1 MDVVQAARLRIRNVF
16 SNGVP
21 VYMSFSAGK
30 DSLCMSHLVYDQIM
44 QGRIDASLL
53 TVVFI
58 DEEALYPSMEAMT
71 LRWRKRFLS
80 VGAQFRW
87 YCLPLKQISVLRQLQ
102 NSESWITWEPGKED
116 CWVRTPPPW
125 AIRSCPYLEY
135 VGQMTYQ
142 DFLTKIT
149 RDGIQMTGV
158 RASESVQRLQY
169 IARMETKEHGLSKRN
184 IIAPIYDWKD
194 NDIWLYIKEHDLDFP
209 EAYMDLYRV
218 GTPKPRLRLSNYFAS
233 ESIAGLRQEPN
244 AYLTLLY
251 WDSEMFHRSTRKR
264 RQMEGEVQ
272 KDYKA
277 ILTEMLLKHPEK
289 YFTNPGTYR
298 VAMQYRRFFIK
309 SANMMTPKSM
319 RTMHDALV
327 AGDPKLR
334 SLRALFTTVYTD
346 YANYNRA
353 DIARRKEADEA

>member
-1 MDVVQAARLRIRNVF
+1 MSIRKKEGSMDVVQAARLRIRNVF

-30 DSLCMSHLVYDQIM
+30 DSLCMSHLVYDQIR
-44 QGRIDASLL
+44 QGRIDASQLI
-53 TVVFI
+53 VVFI

-71 LRWRKRFLS
+71 MRWRKRFLS

-169 IARMETKEHGLSKRN
+169 IARMKTEKDGLSSRN
-184 IIAPIYDWKD
+184 AVAPIYDWKD

-218 GTPKPRLRLSNYFAS
+218 GTPKPHRRAAAGGRGRPDPLGADRAPRAECLSDPAVLGQRDVPPLHPQAHADGGRS
-233 ESIAGLRQEPN
+233 AEGLQSHPDRDAAQTPGKI
-244 AYLTLLY
+244 
-251 WDSEMFHRSTRKR
+251 FH
-264 RQMEGEVQ
+264 Q
-272 KDYKA
+272 
-277 ILTEMLLKHPEK
+277 
-289 YFTNPGTYR
+289 
-298 VAMQYRRFFIK
+298 
-309 SANMMTPKSM
+309 
-319 RTMHDALV
+319 
-327 AGDPKLR
+327 
-334 SLRALFTTVYTD
+334 
-346 YANYNRA
+346 
-353 DIARRKEADEA
+353 

>member
-1 MDVVQAARLRIRNVF
+1 MSIRKKEGSMDVVQAARLRIRNVF

-30 DSLCMSHLVYDQIM
+30 DSLCMSHLVYDQIR
-44 QGRIDASLL
+44 QGRIDASQLI
-53 TVVFI
+53 VVFI

-71 LRWRKRFLS
+71 MRWRKRFLS

-169 IARMETKEHGLSKRN
+169 IARMKTEKDGLSSRN
-184 IIAPIYDWKD
+184 AVAPIYDWK
-194 NDIWLYIKEHDLDFP
+194 IGRASCRE
-209 EAYMDLYRV
+209 RV
-218 GTPKPRLRLSNYFAS
+218 
-233 ESIAGLRQEPN
+233 
-244 AYLTLLY
+244 
-251 WDSEMFHRSTRKR
+251 
-264 RQMEGEVQ
+264 
-272 KDYKA
+272 
-277 ILTEMLLKHPEK
+277 
-289 YFTNPGTYR
+289 
-298 VAMQYRRFFIK
+298 
-309 SANMMTPKSM
+309 
-319 RTMHDALV
+319 
-327 AGDPKLR
+327 
-334 SLRALFTTVYTD
+334 
-346 YANYNRA
+346 
-353 DIARRKEADEA
+353 